1 MRIALC
7 MGILCLHW
15 AHNGH
20 SSNPFFDLL
29 SRLEYDQEIRG
40 LFIPKGYFHGLP
52 EDLAVGLARISP
64 ENGKLYSLGWRP
76 ALHLDCV
83 SYGGSSASLIHLVQ
97 NFARKNRTTL
107 YLNRVRTQDRGDDFS
122 ITISRDGFVRE
133 GI

>member
-1 MRIALC
+1 

-20 SSNPFFDLL
+20 GSNPFFDLL

-64 ENGKLYSLGWRP
+64 ENRKLYSLGWRP

-107 YLNRVRTQDRGDDFS
+107 YLNRVRTQDRSDDFS
-122 ITISRDGFVRE
+122 VRISRDGFVRE
-133 GI
+133 GT